1 MSDVAVSASDFAP
14 ASGATAPAAPASSP
28 ASGASG
34 RALTAA
40 SASTTAAPSD
50 VAGAPPAPPVQ
61 PPAAAGPAGS
71 AGAPPAFSPGTLAL
85 LTLALAFG
93 TFMEVLDTS
102 IANVSV
108 PTIAG
113 SLGVASSQG
122 TWVISSYSVA
132 AAIAVPLTGW
142 LAKRVGEV
150 KLFTMSVSLFALMSA
165 LCGFANNLE
174 SLVFFRLMQGL
185 VSGPM
190 VPLSQTI
197 LMRSYPPAKRGLALG
212 LWAMTVVVAPIFG
225 PLLGGYIT
233 DNYTWPWIFYINV
246 PIGIFSALVCMSA
259 LKGRETK
266 TVHIPIDAI
275 GLALLVVGVGSLQ
288 MMLDLG
294 KDRDWFNSPFILTLG
309 LTAAIALTLMLIWE
323 LTEAQPIV
331 DLSLFK
337 DRNFALGVLVL
348 ALGYCTFFGSVVI
361 FPLWLQTVMGYT
373 AGKAGLAT
381 APVGLLALVLS
392 PMVGRNITKLN
403 LRMVAS
409 FAFCVFAFVSFWN
422 STFTLDTPFLTL
434 LGPRL
439 TQGIGVACFFVPVTT
454 ITLSSV
460 SLDHMAAASGL
471 SNFLRTLSGAI
482 GTAMSTTIW
491 ENTAI
496 YHHAVLAESVN
507 PYSANTS
514 AFTDSLNTLGVIGDT
529 ATAQINSIVTQQ
541 GFMLATNDYF
551 RWSGF
556 AFIALAVLVWFTRP
570 PKTAQAHSGH

>member
-1 MSDVAVSASDFAP
+1 MSDAAASPAPSAD
-14 ASGATAPAAPASSP
+14 ASAAPPSRP
-28 ASGASG
+28 PGG
-34 RALTAA
+34 
-40 SASTTAAPSD
+40 AAP
-50 VAGAPPAPPVQ
+50 
-61 PPAAAGPAGS
+61 GS
-71 AGAPPAFSPGTLAL
+71 AAPGFTPGTLAL

-142 LAKRVGEV
+142 LARRVGEV

-165 LCGFANNLE
+165 LCGFATNLE

-197 LMRSYPPAKRGLALG
+197 LLRSYPPAKRGLALG

-246 PIGIFSALVCMSA
+246 PIGIFSALVCMKA
-259 LKGRETK
+259 LKGRDTP
-266 TVHIPIDAI
+266 TMHIPIDAI

-294 KDRDWFNSPFILTLG
+294 KDRDWFNSSFILTLG
-309 LTAAIALTLMLIWE
+309 LIAAVALTMLLIWE
-323 LTEAQPIV
+323 VTESQPIV

-337 DRNFALGVLVL
+337 DRNFALGVLVM

-392 PMVGRNITKLN
+392 PMVGRNITRLN

-409 FAFCVFAFVSFWN
+409 FAFCVFALVSFWN
-422 STFTLDTPFLTL
+422 ASFTLDTPFLKL
-434 LGPRL
+434 IGPRL

-460 SLDHMAAASGL
+460 SIDHMAAASGL

-482 GTAMSTTIW
+482 GTAVSTTIW

-496 YHHAVLAESVN
+496 YHHAVLSESVN
-507 PYSANTS
+507 AYSANTN
-514 AFTDSLNTLGVIGDT
+514 AFSDALTGLGITGDT
-529 ATAQINSIVTQQ
+529 MTAQINSIVTQQ

-556 AFIALAVLVWFTRP
+556 AFLGLAVLVWFTRP
-570 PKTAQAHSGH
+570 PKVAHAASGH